1 MQDQKERKMI
11 YPMNRE
17 IKFGHPLVGDEYPG
31 CIFAKIGI
39 NLNER
44 YCPRSFPENP
54 VEIMRKGRDS
64 YA

>member
-1 MQDQKERKMI
+1 MI
-11 YPMNRE
+11 YPMNHE